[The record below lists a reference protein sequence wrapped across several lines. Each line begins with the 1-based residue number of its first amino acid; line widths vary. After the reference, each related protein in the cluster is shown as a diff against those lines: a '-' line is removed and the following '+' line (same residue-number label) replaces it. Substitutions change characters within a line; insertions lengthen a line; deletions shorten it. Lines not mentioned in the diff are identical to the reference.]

1 MEGKVTPGSFQFSLL
16 FSPPP
21 STLPFS
27 DEFLLKI
34 GSAGYGKGNRT
45 YRGETGKS
53 GLLVAQRKGIGLIR
67 GLQAPIPYLLM
78 CR

>member
-1 MEGKVTPGSFQFSLL
+1 MEGKVTPDSFQFSLL
-16 FSPPP
+16 FSPP

-34 GSAGYGKGNRT
+34 GSAGYGKGNRM
-45 YRGETGKS
+45 YRVETGKT
-53 GLLVAQRKGIGLIR
+53 GLLRAQRKGIGLIR